1 MIVRTEIS
9 VIIRVDTGRGIKDCL
24 ASLFGQDFHQP
35 FHIIVMESGLEH
47 ECEAYLD
54 QVINAHPNVFRFSC
68 APSTIESFGNLGL
81 SHSIG
86 KYVVFL
92 TEMMVVKPD
101 FLSSLWKMAKEE
113 KSCVVLSDKKRK
125 TYKGTEMFSRLIKGE
140 MMTAYGGLFL
150 REMIHKKRIQ
160 FEPSFHENQMVPL
173 LAFSFLSS
181 VNVSTVPTSVIKGLP
196 NPSLLSVEVLSSIQ
210 KRMIEEGM
218 DQPKVDKMM
227 RKAMKL
233 VKKREGGRKN
243 G

>member
-140 MMTAYGGLFL
+140 MMTAYGGLD
-150 REMIHKKRIQ
+150 RK
-160 FEPSFHENQMVPL
+160 
-173 LAFSFLSS
+173 S
-181 VNVSTVPTSVIKGLP
+181 VV
-196 NPSLLSVEVLSSIQ
+196 
-210 KRMIEEGM
+210 
-218 DQPKVDKMM
+218 
-227 RKAMKL
+227 
-233 VKKREGGRKN
+233 
-243 G
+243 

>member
-1 MIVRTEIS
+1 
-9 VIIRVDTGRGIKDCL
+9 
-24 ASLFGQDFHQP
+24 
-35 FHIIVMESGLEH
+35 
-47 ECEAYLD
+47 
-54 QVINAHPNVFRFSC
+54 
-68 APSTIESFGNLGL
+68 
-81 SHSIG
+81 
-86 KYVVFL
+86 
-92 TEMMVVKPD
+92 
-101 FLSSLWKMAKEE
+101 MAKEE

-160 FEPSFHENQMVPL
+160 FETSFHENQMVPL

-233 VKKREGGRKN
+233 VKKRKGGRKN